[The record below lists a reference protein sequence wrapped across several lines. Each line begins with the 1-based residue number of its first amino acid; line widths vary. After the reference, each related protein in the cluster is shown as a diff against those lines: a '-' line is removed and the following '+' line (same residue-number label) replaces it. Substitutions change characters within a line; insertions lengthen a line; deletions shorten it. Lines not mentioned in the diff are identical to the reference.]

1 MQLMQTTKESVY
13 VQTLTMQVTIHA
25 SHAQNGYAQHVYVLT
40 HIQRNINIM

>member
-1 MQLMQTTKESVY
+1 MQTTKELVY

-40 HIQRNINIM
+40 HIQRNIDIM